1 MVILSSFELIISDK
15 MWVATVKFTGNQK
28 WSDKREGNEWTFE
41 IWITADSSLY
51 MAYHGYCSVGGGY
64 SKAKAG

>member
-28 WSDKREGNEWTFE
+28 WSDCNKLEGKNEHLK
-41 IWITADSSLY
+41 S
-51 MAYHGYCSVGGGY
+51 G
-64 SKAKAG
+64 